1 MSRPVMIATAAI
13 AVVVLVTPYLTG
25 TYYQQLLAQ
34 AFLYAI
40 VAVSLDFVW
49 GYAGVPDLGHALWF
63 GIGALSVGHATTVL
77 SDVGLVT
84 EVHGS
89 FGRYLIGA
97 VVGVVAAT
105 VLAAVVA
112 RLCLSSRRSNDFYI
126 VVVTLALAT
135 AAVTVYDQTP
145 GLGGGENGLF
155 GFNLQNVTPLGWYY
169 ITAALLA
176 VTVAVALVVVRSD
189 FGLLMRAVRDNAP
202 RARYLGYNDVNV
214 KIGVFTAGAA
224 VTALAGAVFAMMTGV
239 ANDGQF
245 SFTLATSMLVWVAVG
260 GRATII
266 GPMVGAIVM
275 SLAGAKLNEHFP
287 AQWTIIEGA
296 LLIAVVVFVP
306 GGLIGP
312 LVRLAGRLLARRHPP
327 RGRVIAAVSASSASS
342 ASSGGTD
349 RPAREDGGGEPVIRI
364 RDLVFGYGSLRV
376 LDGVTLDVVA
386 GELLCIVGPNGA
398 GKSTLTNVIT
408 NRRLRSRGTI
418 EFLLTGHR
426 LRDRPAAHEIARAG
440 VGRKFQIPSVFASL
454 TVAEALLLAAR
465 RGAPPSPWRRGAT
478 VEVAPS
484 VVDIVRIAGLDGRAD
499 TLSADLSHGL
509 RQGLE
514 VAMAVAARPR
524 VIILDEPTAGLTAH
538 ERHDIGR
545 VLEHLRDIG
554 IAVVLI
560 EHDLDFVVRVS
571 DRVVVLHGGRVIEDG
586 PPETVRG
593 SEVVRSAYLGTAVR

>member
-1 MSRPVMIATAAI
+1 MSRPVVVATAAA
-13 AVVVLVTPYLTG
+13 AVVVLVAPYLTG

-89 FGRYLIGA
+89 FGRYALGTLT
-97 VVGVVAAT
+97 GVVAAT
-105 VLAAVVA
+105 ALAAIVA

-145 GLGGGENGLF
+145 ALGGGENGLF
-155 GFNLQNVTPLGWYY
+155 GFNLQDVTPLGWYY

-245 SFTLATSMLVWVAVG
+245 GFTLATSMLVWVAVG
-260 GRATII
+260 GRATIV
-266 GPMVGAIVM
+266 GPMIGAIVM

-312 LVRLAGRLLARRHPP
+312 LVRLAGRLLSRRYPP
-327 RGRVIAAVSASSASS
+327 RGRAVVAAPARP
-342 ASSGGTD
+342 D
-349 RPAREDGGGEPVIRI
+349 RPAREPGGGRPLIRI

-386 GELLCIVGPNGA
+386 GELLCVVGPNGA
-398 GKSTLTNVIT
+398 GKSTLTSVVT
-408 NRRLRSRGTI
+408 DRRLRSQGDV
-418 EFLLTGHR
+418 EYLLPGHR
-426 LRDRPAAHEIARAG
+426 LGDRPAAHQIARAG

-454 TVAEALLLAAR
+454 TVAEALLLAGR
-465 RGAPPSPWRRGAT
+465 RGAPPSPWRRSAT
-478 VEVAPS
+478 VEVAPA

-499 TLSADLSHGL
+499 TLSSDLSHGL

-538 ERHDIGR
+538 ERHDIGQ

-560 EHDLDFVVRVS
+560 EHDLDFVIRVS

>member
-1 MSRPVMIATAAI
+1 MSRPVVIASAAA
-13 AVVVLVTPYLTG
+13 AVAVLVAPYLTG

-63 GIGALSVGHATTVL
+63 GIGALSVGHTTTVL

-89 FGRYLIGA
+89 FGRYALGTAI
-97 VVGVVAAT
+97 GVVAAT
-105 VLAAVVA
+105 ALAAIVA

-126 VVVTLALAT
+126 IVVTLALAT

-202 RARYLGYNDVNV
+202 RARYLGYHDVNV

-260 GRATII
+260 GRATIV

-327 RGRVIAAVSASSASS
+327 RGRTVTAAPTRPGSAPEP
-342 ASSGGTD
+342 GG
-349 RPAREDGGGEPVIRI
+349 REPLIRI

-376 LDGVTLDVVA
+376 LDGVTLDVIA

-398 GKSTLTNVIT
+398 GKSTLTSVVT
-408 NRRLRSRGTI
+408 NGKLRSRGRV
-418 EFLLTGHR
+418 EYLLPGR
-426 LRDRPAAHEIARAG
+426 ELGGRPASHEIARAG

-454 TVAEALLLAAR
+454 TVAEALLLADR
-465 RGAPPSPWRRGAT
+465 RGARPSLWRRGRT
-478 VEVAPS
+478 VGVAPS
-484 VVDIVRIAGLDGRAD
+484 VVDIVRIAGLDGRVD
-499 TLSADLSHGL
+499 TLSSDLSHGL

-514 VAMAVAARPR
+514 VAMAVAARPT
-524 VIILDEPTAGLTAH
+524 VLILDEPTAGLTAH

-545 VLEHLRDIG
+545 VLQHLRDIG

-560 EHDLDFVVRVS
+560 EHDLDFVIRVS
-571 DRVVVLHGGRVIEDG
+571 DRVAVLHGGRVIEDG
-586 PPETVRG
+586 PAETVRG

>member
-1 MSRPVMIATAAI
+1 MSRPVAAAVAAM
-13 AVVVLVTPYLTG
+13 AVVVVVTPFLSG

-63 GIGALSVGHATTVL
+63 GIGALSVGHTTTVL

-89 FGRYLIGA
+89 AGRYLA
-97 VVGVVAAT
+97 GVVIGVVTAT
-105 VLAAVVA
+105 VLAAIVA

-155 GFNLQNVTPLGWYY
+155 GFNLPGVSSLGWYY
-169 ITAALLA
+169 ITAAMLA

-214 KIGVFTAGAA
+214 KIWVFTAGAA

-245 SFTLATSMLVWVAVG
+245 SFTLATAMLVWVAVG
-260 GRATII
+260 GRATIV
-266 GPMVGAIVM
+266 GPMIGAIVM
-275 SLAGAKLNEHFP
+275 SLAGAKLNEQFP

-296 LLIAVVVFVP
+296 LLIAVVVFIP
-306 GGLIGP
+306 GGLLGP
-312 LVRLAGRLLARRHPP
+312 LVRLTGRLLARRHPP
-327 RGRVIAAVSASSASS
+327 RGRLLAAASAGT
-342 ASSGGTD
+342 GG
-349 RPAREDGGGEPVIRI
+349 PAPDPGDGGPVIRI

-386 GELLCIVGPNGA
+386 GELLCVVGPNGA
-398 GKSTLTNVIT
+398 GKSTLTSVIT
-408 NRRLRSRGTI
+408 DGRLRSRGTI
-418 EFLLTGHR
+418 EFLLPDRR
-426 LRDRPAAHEIARAG
+426 LGDRPAPHEIARAG

-454 TVAEALLLAAR
+454 SVAEALLLADR
-465 RGAPPSPWRRGAT
+465 RGALPSPWRRSAA

-484 VVDIVRIAGLDGRAD
+484 VIDIVRIAGLDGRAD
-499 TLSADLSHGL
+499 TPSSDLSHGL

-538 ERHDIGR
+538 ERHDIGQ

-560 EHDLDFVVRVS
+560 EHDLDFVIRVS
-571 DRVVVLHGGRVIEDG
+571 DRVAVLHGGRVIEDG
-586 PPETVRG
+586 PPETVRE
-593 SEVVRSAYLGTAVR
+593 SDAVRSAYLGTAVR

>member
-1 MSRPVMIATAAI
+1 MSRPVTAAAAAI
-13 AVVVLVTPYLTG
+13 AVVVLVTPFLSG

-63 GIGALSVGHATTVL
+63 GIGALSVGHTTTVL

-89 FGRYLIGA
+89 AGRYL
-97 VVGVVAAT
+97 VGVVIGVVTAT
-105 VLAAVVA
+105 VLAAIVA

-155 GFNLQNVTPLGWYY
+155 GFNLPGVSSLGWYY
-169 ITAALLA
+169 ITAAMLA

-214 KIGVFTAGAA
+214 KIWVFTAGAA

-260 GRATII
+260 GRATIV
-266 GPMVGAIVM
+266 GPMIGAIVM
-275 SLAGAKLNEHFP
+275 SLAGAKLNEQFP

-296 LLIAVVVFVP
+296 LLIAVVVFIP
-306 GGLIGP
+306 GGLLGP
-312 LVRLAGRLLARRHPP
+312 LVRLAGRLLAHRHPP
-327 RGRVIAAVSASSASS
+327 RGRVIAAAPA
-342 ASSGGTD
+342 ARG
-349 RPAREDGGGEPVIRI
+349 RPAPDADGGGPVIRI

-376 LDGVTLDVVA
+376 LDGVALDVVA
-386 GELLCIVGPNGA
+386 GELLCVVGPNGA

-408 NRRLRSRGTI
+408 DGRLRSRGTV
-418 EFLLTGHR
+418 EFLLPGRR
-426 LRDRPAAHEIARAG
+426 LGDRPAPHEIARAG

-454 TVAEALLLAAR
+454 TVAEALLLADR
-465 RGAPPSPWRRGAT
+465 RGALPSPWRRSAT
-478 VEVAPS
+478 VGVAPS
-484 VVDIVRIAGLDGRAD
+484 VIDIVRIAGLAGRAD
-499 TLSADLSHGL
+499 TPSADLSHGL

-538 ERHDIGR
+538 ERHDIGQ

-560 EHDLDFVVRVS
+560 EHDLDFVIRVS

-586 PPETVRG
+586 PPEAVRG
-593 SEVVRSAYLGTAVR
+593 SDAVRSAYLGTAVR

>member
-1 MSRPVMIATAAI
+1 MSRPVVVATAAA
-13 AVVVLVTPYLTG
+13 AVVVLVAPYLTG

-77 SDVGLVT
+77 SDVGLVE

-89 FGRYLIGA
+89 FGRYALGTVA
-97 VVGVVAAT
+97 GVVIAT
-105 VLAAVVA
+105 ALAAIVA
-112 RLCLSSRRSNDFYI
+112 RLCLSSRRTNDFYI

-145 GLGGGENGLF
+145 ALGGGENGLF

-260 GRATII
+260 GRATIV

-312 LVRLAGRLLARRHPP
+312 LVRLAGRLLARRYPP
-327 RGRVIAAVSASSASS
+327 RGRTVTAAAA
-342 ASSGGTD
+342 ARPTGDSGGG
-349 RPAREDGGGEPVIRI
+349 RPVIRI

-386 GELLCIVGPNGA
+386 GELLCVVGPNGA
-398 GKSTLTNVIT
+398 GKSTLTSVIT
-408 NRRLRSRGTI
+408 DRRLRAQG
-418 EFLLTGHR
+418 EVEYLLQGHR
-426 LRDRPAAHEIARAG
+426 LGARPAAHEIARAG

-454 TVAEALLLAAR
+454 TVAEALLLAGR
-465 RGAPPSPWRRGAT
+465 RGAPPSPWRRST
-478 VEVAPS
+478 SVEVAPA

-499 TLSADLSHGL
+499 TLSSDLSHGL

-514 VAMAVAARPR
+514 VAMTVAARPR

>member
-1 MSRPVMIATAAI
+1 MSRPVVVATAAA
-13 AVVVLVTPYLTG
+13 AVVVLVAPYLTG

-89 FGRYLIGA
+89 FGRYALGT

-105 VLAAVVA
+105 ALAAIVA

-145 GLGGGENGLF
+145 ALGGGENGLF

-260 GRATII
+260 GRATIV

-312 LVRLAGRLLARRHPP
+312 LVRLAGRLLARRYPP
-327 RGRVIAAVSASSASS
+327 RGRAIAAAPARP
-342 ASSGGTD
+342 AGESGGG
-349 RPAREDGGGEPVIRI
+349 RPVIRI

-386 GELLCIVGPNGA
+386 GELLCVVGPNGA
-398 GKSTLTNVIT
+398 GKSTLTSVIT
-408 NRRLRSRGTI
+408 NRRLRSRG
-418 EFLLTGHR
+418 EVEYLLPGHR
-426 LRDRPAAHEIARAG
+426 LGDRPAAHEIARAG

-454 TVAEALLLAAR
+454 TVAEALLLADR
-465 RGAPPSPWRRGAT
+465 RGAPPSLWRRSTT
-478 VEVAPS
+478 VEVAPA
-484 VVDIVRIAGLDGRAD
+484 VVDIVRIAGLDGRAG
-499 TLSADLSHGL
+499 TLSSDLSHGL

-560 EHDLDFVVRVS
+560 EHDLDFVIRVS

-586 PPETVRG
+586 LPETVRG

>member
-1 MSRPVMIATAAI
+1 MSRPVGIATAAI
-13 AVVVLVTPYLTG
+13 AVVVLVAPYLTG

-49 GYAGVPDLGHALWF
+49 GYTGVPDLGHALWF

-89 FGRYLIGA
+89 FGRYLVGTIAG
-97 VVGVVAAT
+97 VVGAT

-145 GLGGGENGLF
+145 ALGGGENGLF

-260 GRATII
+260 GRATVV
-266 GPMVGAIVM
+266 GPMIGAIVM

-306 GGLIGP
+306 GGLLGP
-312 LVRLAGRLLARRHPP
+312 PVRLAGRLLARRHPP
-327 RGRVIAAVSASSASS
+327 RGRTVTAASASASAS
-342 ASSGGTD
+342 AESGG
-349 RPAREDGGGEPVIRI
+349 PAREPGEGKPVVRI
-364 RDLVFGYGSLRV
+364 RGLVFGYGSLRV
-376 LDGVTLDVVA
+376 LDGVDLDVVA

-398 GKSTLTNVIT
+398 GKSTLTDVVT

-418 EFLLTGHR
+418 EFLLPGHR
-426 LRDRPAAHEIARAG
+426 LGDRPASHEIARAG

-454 TVAEALLLAAR
+454 TVAEALLLADR
-465 RGAPPSPWRRGAT
+465 RGAPPSLWRRSAT
-478 VEVAPS
+478 VTVAPS

-499 TLSADLSHGL
+499 TLSSDLSHGL

-524 VIILDEPTAGLTAH
+524 VVILDEPTAGLTAH

-571 DRVVVLHGGRVIEDG
+571 DRVAVLHGGRVIEDG
-586 PPETVRG
+586 PPDAVRG